1 MRQSPGRPGVRVRR
15 HRVVDGAPDLDHDP
29 AVVRPPCGGAPD
41 ESGLPVGELDLDAP
55 VSFFEFGVVHTGADL
70 EAKTLS
76 IVRQP
81 NGACRADPEGAE
93 KTDTSNG

>member
-1 MRQSPGRPGVRVRR
+1 MRQSPGRPAFACAGIG
-15 HRVVDGAPDLDHDP
+15 VVDGAPDLDHDP

-70 EAKTLS
+70 EAEDLEHCAPT
-76 IVRQP
+76 
-81 NGACRADPEGAE
+81 
-93 KTDTSNG
+93 